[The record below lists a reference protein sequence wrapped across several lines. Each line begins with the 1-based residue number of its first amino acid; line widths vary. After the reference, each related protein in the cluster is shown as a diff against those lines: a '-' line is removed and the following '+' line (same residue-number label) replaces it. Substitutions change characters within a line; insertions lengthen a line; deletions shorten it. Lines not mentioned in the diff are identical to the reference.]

1 MLIVEDQDYMR
12 RMLREFLQTA
22 FPDRNIHEAA
32 DGRSALA
39 LCSERR
45 PRVVLMDI
53 GLPDANGI
61 ELTARIK
68 DMLPGT
74 AVIMVSSLSGSPYV
88 ERAKAAGAAAFV
100 AKENIHRDLL
110 PAISAALQPGPAHG
124 QPDRGA

>member
-12 RMLREFLQTA
+12 RMLREFLQA
-22 FPDRNIHEAA
+22 AYPDKNILEAG

-39 LCSERR
+39 SCSKRR

-53 GLPDANGI
+53 RLPDANGI
-61 ELTARIK
+61 ELTAKIK

-74 AVIMVSSLSGSPYV
+74 AVIIVSSLSGSPYT
-88 ERAKAAGAAAFV
+88 ERAQAAGATAFV

-110 PAISAALQPGPAHG
+110 PAISAALQPD
-124 QPDRGA
+124 QPCRGV